1 MRLTPHKDL
10 DRLTGLFVEM
20 ESMLPC
26 DARLGGRSA
35 DRFGGS
41 EAGLLRGLDQRL
53 VPVAG
58 GGTAGA
64 RRYNPFS
71 QRPALATW
79 PGAALVRVRFRSSRR
94 MATATMPMIP
104 TATPTAN
111 RQTARRAIK
120 AAMTGP
126 LVWLPATARPD

>member
-1 MRLTPHKDL
+1 
-10 DRLTGLFVEM
+10 
-20 ESMLPC
+20 MLPC
-26 DARLGGRSA
+26 DAWLGGRPA
-35 DRFGGS
+35 DGFGGS
-41 EAGLLRGLDQRL
+41 ETGLLRGLDQRL

-58 GGTAGA
+58 GGAAGA
-64 RRYNPFS
+64 RTYNPFS
-71 QRPALATW
+71 QRPALPTG

-104 TATPTAN
+104 AATPNAN

-126 LVWLPATARPD
+126 LVWLPATARPN